1 MIGIQLF
8 IMKHLLH
15 STQDYFTEGAI
26 SDGDQCQTN
35 TQILF
40 YSSSLHGWCDF
51 SVRISWVNYDIGEAL
66 NSTKTHCI
74 TF

>member
-15 STQDYFTEGAI
+15 STQNYFTEGAI

-40 YSSSLHGWCDF
+40 
-51 SVRISWVNYDIGEAL
+51 
-66 NSTKTHCI
+66 
-74 TF
+74 